1 MVLGKLFLAAVI
13 SWFLNMFILGSMVS
27 LINIPIPGVN
37 LLIQAVVFGVVVII
51 VYEILGRVFR
61 RRY

>member
-1 MVLGKLFLAAVI
+1 
-13 SWFLNMFILGSMVS
+13 LGSMVS